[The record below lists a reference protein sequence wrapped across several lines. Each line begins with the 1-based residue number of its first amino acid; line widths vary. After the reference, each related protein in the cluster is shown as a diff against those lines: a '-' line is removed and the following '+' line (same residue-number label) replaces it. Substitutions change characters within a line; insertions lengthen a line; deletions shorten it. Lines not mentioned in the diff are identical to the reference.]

1 MKNQLSERL
10 ERLNSCFLRF
20 GSDPDKNIN
29 ILVRLGGEVLS
40 ADGSSYSRLEGTDL
54 FNLGR
59 WNLPDDYPERYKAK
73 GVVCDDVI
81 KMHSPNP
88 LVIKNLLKS
97 KYAKTESVIEKY
109 KIKTYIGTPVR
120 WNNQSVGALC
130 VFFKDER
137 EPGDDDL
144 YFLNIIATAI
154 AVEEDR
160 KRSLESLNNT
170 LTELEEIKNQ
180 LKEENSYLKEEIKL
194 NQNFE
199 EMIGDSKEL
208 NKVLKK
214 IKQVASS
221 DANVL
226 ILGESGTGKEL
237 IASAVHNHSNRKDR
251 TFVKVNCGAI
261 ASGVVESEL
270 FGHEKGAFTGAM
282 QNRVGRFELANE
294 GTIFLDE
301 MCELPLETQVKFLR
315 VLQEGEFERL
325 GSSKTI
331 KVNVRVIA
339 ATNKDLKKLVE
350 EGKFREDLYY
360 RLNVFPITVPPLRDR
375 RDDIK
380 PLINHF
386 TEKYSKKMR
395 KQIEKIDQRSLD
407 SLHSYSWPGN
417 IRELQNVIERAVILA
432 DGDTIRV
439 EDLPDLSAS
448 TLQSTENTDSNSLEE
463 IERAHIIKVL
473 EESNWVIE
481 GNDGASKILNINPST
496 LRSRMKKLGIKR
508 NQPYS

>member
-54 FNLGR
+54 FNLGK

-81 KMHSPNP
+81 KMRSRNP

-97 KYAKTESVIEKY
+97 KYAKSETVIEKY

-137 EPGDDDL
+137 EPGDEDL

-170 LTELEEIKNQ
+170 LTELEEIKDQ

-208 NKVLKK
+208 KKVLKK

-261 ASGVVESEL
+261 ASGLVESEL
-270 FGHEKGAFTGAM
+270 FGHEKGAFSGAL
-282 QNRVGRFELANE
+282 QSRVGRFEFANE

-301 MCELPLETQVKFLR
+301 VCEMSIETQVKFLR

-325 GSSKTI
+325 GSSAPV

-339 ATNKDLKKLVE
+339 ATNKDLEKLVR

-375 RDDIK
+375 IEDIK
-380 PLINHF
+380 PLTNHF
-386 TEKYSKKMR
+386 TKKYSEKIG
-395 KQIEKIDQRSLD
+395 KQIEKIDIQAVD
-407 SLHSYSWPGN
+407 ALHSYSWPGN
-417 IRELQNVIERAVILA
+417 IRELQNIIERAVILA
-432 DGDTIRV
+432 EGGTIHLR
-439 EDLPDLSAS
+439 DLPDLSVS
-448 TLQSTENTDSNSLEE
+448 RIPTTENADTNSLVE

-481 GNDGASKILNINPST
+481 GNNGASKLLNMNPST

-508 NQPYS
+508 NQSFS